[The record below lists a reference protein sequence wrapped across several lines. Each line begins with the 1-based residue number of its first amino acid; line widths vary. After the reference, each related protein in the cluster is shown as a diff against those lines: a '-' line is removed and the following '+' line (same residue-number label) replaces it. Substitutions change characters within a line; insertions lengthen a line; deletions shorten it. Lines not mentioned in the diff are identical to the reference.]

1 MTTKQNIMDAAV
13 RKSPIANLCGDFV
26 NTDGKWCLCQNPA
39 EFKEFLENE
48 FGFKVVRC
56 YETATSTAIAE
67 TEDGYKIAY
76 NGFCTKMNGA

>member
-13 RKSPIANLCGDFV
+13 RKTFVPGFTGDFV
-26 NTDGKWCLCQNPA
+26 NTDGKWCLCRTPE
-39 EFKEFLENE
+39 EFKTFLESE

-56 YETATSTAIAE
+56 YETETATAIAE

-76 NGFCTKMNGA
+76 NGYCTTL